1 MTADQIPTDDA
12 RPVVLIHGFAS
23 SFDHGWRSVG
33 WVDILADVGRPV
45 VGVDLLGHGQADRP
59 VDPAAYEAICDHA
72 MAQIPDGARVDA
84 VGFSVGAHV
93 LLRLV
98 LDHPE
103 RFRRVAILGMG
114 DNLFADRAG
123 HLLAD
128 ALEAGAQV
136 DDVRTTLFQRLAAS
150 AGNDPKALAAF
161 LRHGPPSVT
170 EEELA
175 EIQSPVLIVLGD
187 RDTTAPEADR
197 LRSAIP
203 HATFRSVRGAD
214 HFATPADFGTID
226 AVVEFVDVP

>member
-1 MTADQIPTDDA
+1 VTADQTSTDDA

-23 SFDHGWRSVG
+23 SFDHGWRAVG

-59 VDPAAYEAICDHA
+59 TEPAAYTAICDHA
-72 MAQIPDGARVDA
+72 LGQIPDDGTVDA

-103 RFRRVAILGMG
+103 RFGRIAVLGMG
-114 DNLFADRAG
+114 DNLFAEREG

-128 ALEAGAQV
+128 ALESGIQV

-150 AGNDPKALAAF
+150 AGNDPNALAAF
-161 LRHGPPSVT
+161 LRQGPPKVT
-170 EEELA
+170 ETELA
-175 EIQSPVLIVLGD
+175 QIRSPVLIVLGD
-187 RDTTAPEADR
+187 RDTTAPQADR
-197 LRSAIP
+197 LQAAIP
-203 HATFRSVRGAD
+203 DVTFRALRGVD
-214 HFATPADFGTID
+214 HFATPADFGAID
-226 AVVEFVDVP
+226 AVVEFLDAS